1 MVKLWGDFHAGYPS
15 LRSRSCSRSWSASP
29 SQRPVRSA

>member
-1 MVKLWGDFHAGYPS
+1 MVRPWGESHAGYPS
-15 LRSRSCSRSWSASP
+15 LRSRSCLRSWSASP